1 MDPQPGSR
9 NGDCCAADSPPV
21 PTVEVP
27 KAVPMA
33 VCPRVPTPSFP
44 KVCAF
49 SIRPRSSRRLL
60 AVSSGWRCGA
70 CHEPASPA
78 TQISPSRPFF
88 GTTQTLS
95 LGTYE
100 AFGPSISIAVPL
112 PVEQEPQPFLLRRNE
127 PAAVLAGTAALTTT
141 QFGGVPTQ
149 GYRGTRRSTHV
160 TACGKGGGSRRGP
173 PGPLIPGD
181 GGR

>member
-1 MDPQPGSR
+1 M
-9 NGDCCAADSPPV
+9 

-33 VCPRVPTPSFP
+33 VCPRVPTPSLPRLLNVVRFP
-44 KVCAF
+44 SAA
-49 SIRPRSSRRLL
+49 IEPPIARGQQRLAMRRLY
-60 AVSSGWRCGA
+60 AMSRARVARHTNFSFAAFFRHYADPFSRDIRGVWPIDFDRG
-70 CHEPASPA
+70 ASPGGTGA
-78 TQISPSRPFF
+78 AALLVKTQR
-88 GTTQTLS
+88 
-95 LGTYE
+95 
-100 AFGPSISIAVPL
+100 A
-112 PVEQEPQPFLLRRNE
+112 E

-149 GYRGTRRSTHV
+149 GYRSAVRSTHV